1 MSFNFVAE
9 VTVHSDFAAHDR
21 SLKIMQ
27 ISMLI
32 LILVDYKK
40 AITLRRHVFLTVYLF
55 KLSKTVLEFP
65 QNVTLKT
72 CHFFSINAVFHYM
85 QFACVF
91 DPERVANSC
100 QNVY

>member
-27 ISMLI
+27 ISMLR

-72 CHFFSINAVFHYM
+72 CRFFSINAVFHYM